1 MIHRVTSIFILS
13 LFAFPSAA
21 FGQTPDFNENGH
33 VEFADFLLFARAFGS
48 DDLSSDLNGDGL
60 VNLPDFIVFIH
71 AFGREVPEPNLPEV
85 ALQTQFFTTIGNVFW
100 LA

>member
-60 VNLPDFIVFIH
+60 VNLPDIFACSRPVSATLLF
-71 AFGREVPEPNLPEV
+71 LPLS
-85 ALQTQFFTTIGNVFW
+85 AAITKWFQYLKAIF
-100 LA
+100 